1 MDVFSAVVT
10 AASLAD
16 ITIRLIKYLRDVKQ
30 AAEDVDQDIDSLI
43 REIECLQV
51 AHDNIQ
57 EEYERHIHDATLDP
71 KENILWFHTGKTL
84 QETRQLVIKL
94 ETCVREIYG
103 ENPHTNGPIDGL
115 RKQHR
120 KRARDARLV
129 DVRNQIHTNQN
140 CLQLW
145 FSIISRSEQLP
156 AHW

>member
-30 AAEDVDQDIDSLI
+30 AAEDVEEDIDSLI
-43 REIECLQV
+43 REIESLQV
-51 AHDNIQ
+51 VHTQIQ
-57 EEYERHIHDATLDP
+57 EEFERHVQDTALDS

-84 QETRQLVIKL
+84 QETRQLAIKL
-94 ETCVREIYG
+94 ETCVKEIYG
-103 ENPHTNGPIDGL
+103 ENPHTKGPIDDL
-115 RKQHR
+115 RKQRR
-120 KRARDARLV
+120 KRSRDSRLV

-145 FSIISRSEQLP
+145 FSIISRSEPLL